1 MEGAI
6 LPSLPNLRISSTGV
20 ARVAVVTGGNKGIGF
35 EVCRQLASGGITV
48 VLTAQDETRGGEAV
62 ERLKALG
69 LSGVVFHRLEI
80 TDASGAA
87 ALAGFLKARFG
98 KLDILVNNAAVCGV
112 EYGQEF
118 DINEEKFAG
127 LDFHQRVEWM
137 LKNAQEPIHSA
148 KNTVQTNYYGT
159 KHVIEALLPL
169 LHASSDGR
177 IVNVSSNYG
186 LLRHIGNE
194 EVKQELNDVDNLT
207 QGRLDELLEKF
218 IKDFEA
224 GALELHGWPTK
235 FSAYKVA
242 KAAMNA
248 YSRILARRHPELRVN
263 CAHPGFV
270 KTDMSMG
277 FGVLT
282 PEEGARN
289 LAKVALL
296 PGVGPTGAYF
306 AQGEEAPFV

>member
-6 LPSLPNLRISSTGV
+6 FPSLPNTR
-20 ARVAVVTGGNKGIGF
+20 AAVVTGGNRGIGF
-35 EVCRQLASGGITV
+35 EVCRQLPSGGITV
-48 VLTAQDETRGGEAV
+48 VLTAQDETRGEEAV

-80 TDASGAA
+80 TDASSAA
-87 ALAGFLKARFG
+87 ALAGFLEARFG

-127 LDFHQRVEWM
+127 MDFHQRVEWM
-137 LKNAQEPIHSA
+137 LKNAREPIDSA

-169 LHASSDGR
+169 LQASSEGR

-186 LLRHIGNE
+186 LLRHIDNE
-194 EVKQELNDVDNLT
+194 EVRQELNNVDNLT

-224 GALELHGWPTK
+224 GALEPHGWPTK
-235 FSAYKVA
+235 FSAYKVS

-248 YSRILARRHPELRVN
+248 YSRILARRHPELSVN

-282 PEEGARN
+282 PEEGAHN
-289 LAKVALL
+289 LVKVVLL
-296 PGVGPTGAYF
+296 PDGGPTDAYF
-306 AQGEEAPFV
+306 TQGEEAPFV